1 MPGGPLGG
9 DRVAQ
14 RWPWCA
20 QALVLWF
27 VPLPLPLPLLLIR
40 ISMAILVP
48 LLLLSAG
55 MRQAQAQNSPSAA
68 VMAPVA
74 SQPMGAGSGASR
86 KAWATSAALSR
97 GINLTVYAAPREGD
111 WGLRMDD
118 QWIDTLAQAGFRSV
132 RLSVRWSNHAAASP
146 DALLDEAFARRIDRV
161 VDALLARDLRV
172 VMNMSFYSQLSGWPL
187 DEGEAPVAARV
198 VRTRFINIW
207 RQLARRHAHRSD
219 RLVFELYNA
228 PQGPPQQWNS
238 LAAAALAGIRQSN
251 PVRIVV
257 IAPLRNEASHLADLS
272 LPRDPHLVV
281 AIHNREP
288 RTFTNQGLPWF
299 AGSDKWLGTHC
310 CDEAQRLSL
319 ERNLDLAKAW
329 SDAHRYPLWLGSFG
343 AASTAPMESRA
354 RYLRLMR
361 EAAEAR
367 GMAWAHADFAANFN
381 VRDPPLDSG
390 IYDVVKR
397 QWHRPLLDALLGP

>member
-1 MPGGPLGG
+1 MVRATATATAAAIDTDIDGDIGTAAFAECRHAAGPGAKLAIGRCNGPCRQPAHGRRVWCIAQGVGHVGG
-9 DRVAQ
+9 VVTWHQPDGVCR
-14 RWPWCA
+14 
-20 QALVLWF
+20 
-27 VPLPLPLPLLLIR
+27 
-40 ISMAILVP
+40 
-48 LLLLSAG
+48 
-55 MRQAQAQNSPSAA
+55 AA
-68 VMAPVA
+68 
-74 SQPMGAGSGASR
+74 R
-86 KAWATSAALSR
+86 
-97 GINLTVYAAPREGD
+97 GD

-310 CDEAQRLSL
+310 CDEAQRVSL